1 MGVDEGIAEALL
13 IGQET
18 KRLAG
23 IHKRVEE
30 GMRVELE
37 IPLGCGRVQVDAGE
51 FKFAFE
57 GPPGLFTKVI
67 RVSFTEQYV

>member
-1 MGVDEGIAEALL
+1 M
-13 IGQET
+13 
-18 KRLAG
+18 
-23 IHKRVEE
+23 
-30 GMRVELE
+30 ELE